1 MATERPGGN
10 PEATRQAARHVYG
23 PRHIGALVPVVARP
37 VFRKR
42 GAASAQLIADWA
54 VIVGPAL
61 AAVTVPRRFAS
72 GTLSIACS
80 GPIAL
85 ELQHL
90 TGELM
95 GRINAH
101 LGSAAVTRLRFV
113 QEPAA
118 ALPAV
123 AVPPPPPPRAVAKA
137 ESRVGDMKEGA
148 LRDALVALGSA
159 VLTGR

>member
-1 MATERPGGN
+1 MAADQPGGN
-10 PEATRQAARHVYG
+10 RHVNGRHVYG

-42 GAASAQLIADWA
+42 APAAAQLIADWA

-61 AAVTVPRRFAS
+61 AAVTVPRRFNS
-72 GTLSIACS
+72 GTLAIACA

-95 GRINAH
+95 ARINAH
-101 LGSAAVTRLRFV
+101 LGSQAVTRLRFV
-113 QEPAA
+113 QEPAS
-118 ALPAV
+118 ALPALP
-123 AVPPPPPPRAVAKA
+123 VPPPPAPRDVARA
-137 ESRVGDMKEGA
+137 ESRVGDMQEGA